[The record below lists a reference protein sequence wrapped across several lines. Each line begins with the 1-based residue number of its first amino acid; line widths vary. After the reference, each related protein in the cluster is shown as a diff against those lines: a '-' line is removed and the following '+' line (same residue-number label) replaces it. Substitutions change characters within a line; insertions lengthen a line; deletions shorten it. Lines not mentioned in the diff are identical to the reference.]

1 MCGILGA
8 MPKQNPI
15 LFEKALSLIA
25 HRGPDG
31 FGIWNEDEKI
41 SLGHRRLSILDLSE
55 AGKQPMTFLE
65 RYTITF
71 NGEIF
76 NFLEIKKELLQ
87 KGYSF
92 VSESDTEVILAAFN
106 EWKEKCLDKFNGM
119 WAFAI
124 WDKNEQTLF
133 LARDRFGIKPL
144 YYSFNEK
151 GFVFASEMKAIFP
164 FLKEVKPS
172 SDFEW
177 CQKNIFKYE
186 ATDKTLIEGIK
197 RFPAGHYAFFKKE
210 NTEKKELKPIRF
222 WETLDNLVEVPKTYQ
237 EQVEKFRELF
247 LDACKLRMR
256 SDVRIGTALSGGMDS
271 SAVIC
276 GMAAIQKQEKDARV
290 ANDWQ
295 NAFVACFKDTPFD
308 ESVYAKEVTDY
319 LGINGV
325 FEEIS
330 PTNGIDNL
338 EDYLWLFEDIY
349 LTSPIPMVEI
359 YKTIKKNGV
368 TVSIDGHGADE
379 LLSSYGNRI
388 LLNAKDTPFSVS
400 KIKHVLKLYEGLSE
414 QKNTSFKKRL
424 STLIDTYGGRKPMI
438 LHYINSLTGSSFDD
452 NLGNGLAS
460 TNPELQ
466 KQLGFFTAQL
476 YEDFHQTI
484 LPTLLRN
491 YDRYSMAASVEVRMP
506 FMDYRLASYCFSL
519 PAESKIKNGYT
530 KSILRDA
537 MKDNMPQ
544 NVVWRKPKTGFNT
557 PIVQWLQGDWKEF
570 ILDNLESTAFQ
581 NSDLINQ
588 TDVKKQVLKVTNT
601 PNIAYLEGEK
611 AWEMLMPYFWEKSVI
626 KRKIN

>member
-8 MPKQNPI
+8 IPAQNPN
-15 LFEKALSLIA
+15 LLKKALYLIA

-31 FGIWNEDEKI
+31 FGIWNEEDKI

-55 AGKQPMTFLE
+55 AGKQPMTFME

-124 WDKNEQTLF
+124 WDKNEQSLF

-144 YYSFNEK
+144 YYSFNEN

-164 FLKEVKPS
+164 FLKEIKPS

-177 CQKNIFKYE
+177 CQNNIFRYE
-186 ATDKTLIEGIK
+186 ATEKTLIDGIK

-210 NTEKKELKPIRF
+210 NSDKRQLQPIRF
-222 WETLDNLVEVPKTYQ
+222 WETLDNLVKVPKTYE

-276 GMAAIQKQEKDARV
+276 GMAAIQNKEKDARV
-290 ANDWQ
+290 AKDWQ
-295 NAFVACFKDTPFD
+295 NAFVACFQDTPFD

-319 LGINGV
+319 LGINGI
-325 FEEIS
+325 FEEIN
-330 PTNGIDNL
+330 PTKGIDDL
-338 EDYLWLFEDIY
+338 DEYLWLFEDLY
-349 LTSPIPMVEI
+349 LTSPIPMIEI

-388 LLNAKDTPFSVS
+388 LLNAKDTPFSPQ
-400 KIKHVLKLYEGLSE
+400 KIKINVPKKGP
-414 QKNTSFKKRL
+414 SFTGKKKPYGAKK
-424 STLIDTYGGRKPMI
+424 TLW
-438 LHYINSLTGSSFDD
+438 
-452 NLGNGLAS
+452 GN
-460 TNPELQ
+460 
-466 KQLGFFTAQL
+466 
-476 YEDFHQTI
+476 
-484 LPTLLRN
+484 
-491 YDRYSMAASVEVRMP
+491 
-506 FMDYRLASYCFSL
+506 C
-519 PAESKIKNGYT
+519 
-530 KSILRDA
+530 
-537 MKDNMPQ
+537 
-544 NVVWRKPKTGFNT
+544 
-557 PIVQWLQGDWKEF
+557 
-570 ILDNLESTAFQ
+570 
-581 NSDLINQ
+581 LI
-588 TDVKKQVLKVTNT
+588 
-601 PNIAYLEGEK
+601 I
-611 AWEMLMPYFWEKSVI
+611 
-626 KRKIN
+626 